1 MQRSLV
7 IITVVLLLAAVAYS
21 QVTFTVK
28 PGALINTAEI
38 GMRVGKINPFAGIDV
53 VWITVSGSEKDEYES
68 IYNYGGSSY
77 YHHRSL
83 DEFEFSGSAFLLVP
97 NIGAKY
103 YFNTDFSEGSMV
115 PYFKGSLFFS
125 IPSVKGESTEKSYD
139 WYYDEYGQLE
149 DYYEDIGKWKLEGK
163 EKEMVEDILSFWG
176 INLFGGCEYYFSD
189 NFSIGGEFGVRLL
202 FNSFKTSDEDYNEW
216 GDPYSG
222 YYGSDRDSWESE
234 VSATFKI
241 TQALINLNYLF

>member
-1 MQRSLV
+1 MKKLLLSSLA
-7 IITVVLLLAAVAYS
+7 VLLLSTVLYS

-28 PGALINTAEI
+28 PGALINTAEM
-38 GMRVGKINPFAGIDV
+38 GFRVGNLNPFAGVDV
-53 VWITVSGSEKDEYES
+53 VWITVSANEKDEYEYIS
-68 IYNYGGSSY
+68 DYGGWY

-83 DEFEFSGSAFLLVP
+83 NEFEFSGSAFLLVP

-103 YFNTDFSEGSMV
+103 YFSTDFSAGSMV
-115 PYFKGSLFFS
+115 PYLKGSLFFS
-125 IPSVKGESTEKSYD
+125 IPSVKGEYSERYYD

-149 DYYEDIGKWKLEGK
+149 EFYSDVDEWKLDGK
-163 EKEMVEDILSFWG
+163 DEEMVKDILSFWG

-189 NFSIGGEFGVRLL
+189 KFSIGGEFGVRLL
-202 FNSFKTSDEDYNEW
+202 FNSFEASDESYDEW

-222 YYGSDRDSWESE
+222 YYESDRDAWKTE

-241 TQALINLNYLF
+241 TQALINLNYSF